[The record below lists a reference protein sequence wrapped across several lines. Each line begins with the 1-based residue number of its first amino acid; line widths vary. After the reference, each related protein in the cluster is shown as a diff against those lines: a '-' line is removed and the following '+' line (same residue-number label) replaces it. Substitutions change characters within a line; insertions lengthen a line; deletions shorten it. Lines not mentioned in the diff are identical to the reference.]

1 MRWLINNLNLMTNQL
16 NEDHLRERLHFIN
29 VNRLRI
35 DNLKMNVATYN
46 WFRKNHRFARF
57 TNVLRSYRSF
67 HQDWSKF
74 VFDTATI

>member
-16 NEDHLRERLHFIN
+16 NEDRLRERLHFIN

-46 WFRKNHRFARF
+46 
-57 TNVLRSYRSF
+57 
-67 HQDWSKF
+67 
-74 VFDTATI
+74 